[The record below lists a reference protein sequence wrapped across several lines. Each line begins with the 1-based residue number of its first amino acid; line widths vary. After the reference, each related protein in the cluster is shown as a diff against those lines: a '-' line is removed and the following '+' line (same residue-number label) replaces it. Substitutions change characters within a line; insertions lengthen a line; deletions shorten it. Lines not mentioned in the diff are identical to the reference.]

1 MEIIRDPSACPPR
14 RSGTAVTIG
23 AYDGVHRGHQAVIAA
38 VRETARRRELETAV
52 VTFDRH
58 PASVVRPE
66 SAPKLLTDL
75 DQRLQLLEIAG
86 VDLTV
91 VVPFDEERAR
101 ESAEDFIQTVLV
113 DCLSARLVVVGAD
126 FHFGHRRRGNVQ
138 LLGSEGA
145 RHGFDVEGMELV
157 GADWHEA
164 APDGRVSSTLIR
176 RSLIEGEV
184 GRAATLLGRHHEVR
198 GTVVQGDRR
207 GRELGFPTA
216 NLEVPD
222 RIQLPADGVYAAW
235 YVRPNGDIH
244 AAAASL
250 GRRPTFYED
259 QPHSLVE
266 AHLLDADLD
275 LYGEHGGVQFVER
288 LRGQVKF
295 ASVDELV
302 DQMRLDVERARAMLG
317 VGGE

>member
-1 MEIIRDPSACPPR
+1 
-14 RSGTAVTIG
+14 
-23 AYDGVHRGHQAVIAA
+23 
-38 VRETARRRELETAV
+38 VRETADQRGLETAV

-75 DQRLQLLEIAG
+75 EQRLQLLEIAG

-91 VVPFDEERAR
+91 VVPFDAERAK
-101 ESAEDFIQTVLV
+101 ESAEAFIETILV

-126 FHFGHRRRGNVQ
+126 FHFGHQRRGNVE
-138 LLGSEGA
+138 LLRGEGA
-145 RHGFDVEGMELV
+145 RHGFEVDGMELV

-176 RSLIEGEV
+176 RSLIEGDV
-184 GRAATLLGRHHEVR
+184 ARAATLLGRHHEVR
-198 GTVVQGDRR
+198 GTVVMGDQR
-207 GRELGFPTA
+207 GRQLGFPTA

-235 YVRPNGDIH
+235 YVRSNGDIH
-244 AAAASL
+244 PAAASL
-250 GRRPTFYED
+250 GRRPTFYDD

-266 AHLLDADLD
+266 AHVLDVDLD
-275 LYGEHGGVQFVER
+275 LYGESAGVQFVER
-288 LRGQVKF
+288 LRGQEKF
-295 ASVDELV
+295 ASADELV
-302 DQMRLDVERARAMLG
+302 AQMHRDVQRARTVLNP
-317 VGGE
+317 GGE

>member
-1 MEIIRDPSACPPR
+1 MEIIRDPRGCPR
-14 RSGTAVTIG
+14 RPGGTAVTIG

-38 VRETARRRELETAV
+38 VRETARQRDLETAV

-66 SAPKLLTDL
+66 SAPNLLTDL

-91 VVPFDEERAR
+91 VVPFDAERAE
-101 ESAEDFIQTVLV
+101 ESAEDFIRSVLV
-113 DCLSARLVVVGAD
+113 ECLSARLVVVGAD
-126 FHFGHRRRGNVQ
+126 FHFGHQRRGNVE
-138 LLGSEGA
+138 LLRSEGA

-157 GADWHEA
+157 GADWREA

-176 RSLIEGEV
+176 RSLIEGDV
-184 GRAATLLGRHHEVR
+184 VRAAALLGRHHEVR
-198 GTVVQGDRR
+198 GTVVKGDQR
-207 GRELGFPTA
+207 GRTLGFPTA
-216 NLEVPD
+216 NLEVRD

-244 AAAASL
+244 PAAASL
-250 GRRPTFYED
+250 GRRPTFYDD

-266 AHLLDADLD
+266 AHLLDVDLD
-275 LYGEHGGVQFVER
+275 LYGERGGVQFVEH
-288 LRGQVKF
+288 LRGQKKF
-295 ASVDELV
+295 SSVDDLV
-302 DQMRLDVERARAMLG
+302 QQMHRDIGRARTILG

>member
-1 MEIIRDPSACPPR
+1 MEIIRDPRACPPR
-14 RSGTAVTIG
+14 PAGTAVTIG

-38 VRETARRRELETAV
+38 VRETARRRDLQTAV

-91 VVPFDEERAR
+91 VVPFDQERAR
-101 ESAEDFIQTVLV
+101 ESAEDFIETVLV
-113 DCLSARLVVVGAD
+113 DCLAARLVVVGAD
-126 FHFGHRRRGNVQ
+126 FHFGHRRRGNVE
-138 LLGSEGA
+138 LLTSEGA

-176 RSLIEGEV
+176 RSLIEGDV
-184 GRAATLLGRHHEVR
+184 ARAAVLLGRHHEVR
-198 GTVVQGDRR
+198 GTVAKGDQR

-216 NLEVPD
+216 NLEVD
-222 RIQLPADGVYAAW
+222 DQIQLPADGVHAAW
-235 YVRPNGDIH
+235 YVRSNGEIH
-244 AAAASL
+244 PAASSL
-250 GRRPTFYED
+250 GRRPTFYDE

-275 LYGEHGGVQFVER
+275 LYGELAGVQFVER

-302 DQMRLDVERARAMLG
+302 DQMHRDVERTRTILG

>member
-1 MEIIRDPSACPPR
+1 MEIIRDPRGCPPR
-14 RSGTAVTIG
+14 PTGTAVTIG

-38 VRETARRRELETAV
+38 VRETARQRDLETAV

-66 SAPKLLTDL
+66 SAPNLLTDL

-91 VVPFDEERAR
+91 VVPFDAERAE
-101 ESAEDFIQTVLV
+101 ESAEDFIQSVLV
-113 DCLSARLVVVGAD
+113 ECLSARLVVVGAD
-126 FHFGHRRRGNVQ
+126 FHFGHRRRGNVE
-138 LLGSEGA
+138 LLRSEGA

-176 RSLIEGEV
+176 RSLIEGDV
-184 GRAATLLGRHHEVR
+184 VRAAALLGRHHEVR
-198 GTVVQGDRR
+198 GTVVKGDQR
-207 GRELGFPTA
+207 GRRLGFPTA
-216 NLEVPD
+216 NLEVPV

-244 AAAASL
+244 PAAASL
-250 GRRPTFYED
+250 GRRPTFYDD

-266 AHLLDADLD
+266 AHLLDVDLD
-275 LYGEHGGVQFVER
+275 LYGERGGVQFVDH
-288 LRGQVKF
+288 LRGQKKF
-295 ASVDELV
+295 PSVDDLV
-302 DQMRLDVERARAMLG
+302 EQMHRDIERARTILR

>member
-1 MEIIRDPSACPPR
+1 MEIIRDPRGCPPR
-14 RSGTAVTIG
+14 SAGTAVTIG

-38 VRETARRRELETAV
+38 VRETARRRDLQTAV

-91 VVPFDEERAR
+91 VVPFDEERAK
-101 ESAEDFIQTVLV
+101 ESAEDFVETILV

-126 FHFGHRRRGNVQ
+126 FHFGHRRRGNVD
-138 LLGSEGA
+138 LLRSEGA
-145 RHGFDVEGMELV
+145 RHGFEVEGMELV

-164 APDGRVSSTLIR
+164 APNGRVSSTLIR
-176 RSLIEGEV
+176 RRLIEGDAT
-184 GRAATLLGRHHEVR
+184 RAAALLGRHHEVR
-198 GTVVQGDRR
+198 GTVVKGDQR
-207 GRELGFPTA
+207 GRQLGFPTA

-235 YVRPNGDIH
+235 YVRSNGDIH
-244 AAAASL
+244 PAAASL

-266 AHLLDADLD
+266 AHLLDVDLD
-275 LYGEHGGVQFVER
+275 LYGERAGVQFVER
-288 LRGQVKF
+288 LRGQKKF
-295 ASVDELV
+295 SSADQLV
-302 DQMRLDVERARAMLG
+302 DQMHRDVERTRTVLG
-317 VGGE
+317 VGGR